1 MALTHRVTALCS
13 YPETTTV
20 IPGRTRERM
29 AMFRAMVALL
39 VKITCSEPGAWNN
52 SAASSRQVNST
63 SAAPMAA
70 G

>member
-1 MALTHRVTALCS
+1 
-13 YPETTTV
+13 
-20 IPGRTRERM
+20 
-29 AMFRAMVALL
+29 MFKAIVALL
-39 VKITCSEPGAWNN
+39 VKMTCSGPGAWNN